1 MHREKK
7 EQSKKRK
14 LFQWMYLLVL
24 VSGFCVFLLYIYGQF
39 QTATMQTLTTFNSDF
54 VEQVETVSVFMSN
67 HIKTSAMQMFYT
79 SSIKALRTK
88 GALTNAEKVTGLRD
102 LGNFVGSSESLE
114 SVMVYNSKLDMVF
127 TSESVYPSASGSE
140 FHDSNAVEILKS
152 PEDYP
157 YLVPIKRSIENRITY
172 SFLFFEY
179 KGRDKSTLLLNITDE
194 WYQTQLLGMSKT
206 EDSVIVGADGEI
218 LAVHN
223 LAIADQILADWNKIF
238 SEIERNPEEGFVL
251 PSFLNSDPGWMYCRM
266 KLADGYYIKPLY
278 LKEAAPGL
286 IHIRNFIFSTVV
298 VAGGAIILLFG
309 YLLIKIYLP
318 FHDIRQLLRQS
329 GGDEKNVSTHIETLM
344 EGQRESTLKQQ
355 LANLRSGEIP
365 VGVLFPL
372 QLMMTEGD
380 GIEIFKNVLP
390 EVCHVV
396 LAAEND
402 IGAWLLI
409 SACSPEQE
417 KQMCQLFMEKSKKK
431 LFMSSICLTSEEMA
445 RGYSAIEELY
455 ALRFLYPEQQIMH
468 QEIIEKCNR
477 VSVFNAK
484 QAASI
489 INAIKAEQ
497 QNTAQEHWM
506 QIFSLIRKD
515 RYADFRFTIRYI
527 NKQLRK
533 LLTDMGAETVTVTDT
548 ILDEMKDIKDLHD
561 YMYHQF
567 QLAVD
572 AVGKKKQEQRMVL
585 SGQID
590 EFIEQHYL
598 DPLFSAQHVA
608 SEFQMN
614 AAYLSRQYHQVT
626 QLSISDAIHRER
638 ILKACQLLAQTE
650 KPVEVVARE
659 AGYGNNE
666 KYFYVLFKK
675 WTGYTPG
682 AYRNREI

>member
-1 MHREKK
+1 
-7 EQSKKRK
+7 
-14 LFQWMYLLVL
+14 
-24 VSGFCVFLLYIYGQF
+24 
-39 QTATMQTLTTFNSDF
+39 
-54 VEQVETVSVFMSN
+54 MS
-67 HIKTSAMQMFYT
+67 
-79 SSIKALRTK
+79 L
-88 GALTNAEKVTGLRD
+88 
-102 LGNFVGSSESLE
+102 
-114 SVMVYNSKLDMVF
+114 
-127 TSESVYPSASGSE
+127 
-140 FHDSNAVEILKS
+140 
-152 PEDYP
+152 P
-157 YLVPIKRSIENRITY
+157 Y
-172 SFLFFEY
+172 
-179 KGRDKSTLLLNITDE
+179 
-194 WYQTQLLGMSKT
+194 
-206 EDSVIVGADGEI
+206 
-218 LAVHN
+218 
-223 LAIADQILADWNKIF
+223 
-238 SEIERNPEEGFVL
+238 
-251 PSFLNSDPGWMYCRM
+251 
-266 KLADGYYIKPLY
+266 
-278 LKEAAPGL
+278 
-286 IHIRNFIFSTVV
+286 
-298 VAGGAIILLFG
+298 
-309 YLLIKIYLP
+309 
-318 FHDIRQLLRQS
+318 
-329 GGDEKNVSTHIETLM
+329 
-344 EGQRESTLKQQ
+344 
-355 LANLRSGEIP
+355 
-365 VGVLFPL
+365 
-372 QLMMTEGD
+372 
-380 GIEIFKNVLP
+380 
-390 EVCHVV
+390 
-396 LAAEND
+396 
-402 IGAWLLI
+402 
-409 SACSPEQE
+409 
-417 KQMCQLFMEKSKKK
+417 EKSKKK
-431 LFMSSICLTSEEMA
+431 LFVSSICLTSEEMA